1 MQQRVEGGH
10 DAGPEQEGPVVDGDE
25 RLADCAEGAGVG
37 SGGAGD
43 VLAERVDGHDG
54 EDADEDH
61 GGLQDPGGDEAE
73 RGAFA
78 VAPGD
83 RVEGDGGD
91 DAAEAR

>member
-1 MQQRVEGGH
+1 M
-10 DAGPEQEGPVVDGDE
+10 DGDE
-25 RLADCAEGAGVG
+25 RLAGRDEGAGVG
-37 SGGAGD
+37 AGGAGD
-43 VLAERVDGHDG
+43 VVAERVDGHDG

-61 GGLQDPGGDEAE
+61 GGFHDPGRDEAE
-73 RGAFA
+73 RGPFA